1 MAALDAILPGK
12 KISRV
17 GNQIKGI
24 ATTIS
29 KMYFFIDENQDG
41 GSNMPYCDYLKA
53 FFVFLQYTA

>member
-12 KISRV
+12 KISLV
-17 GNQIKGI
+17 GNQIN
-24 ATTIS
+24 
-29 KMYFFIDENQDG
+29 YNNFENVLFYIDENQDG